1 MEHNYEEPISTTELV
16 VRRAAFVISLL
27 TATAAVVMCVVGIIE
42 GLHNPDKEMLIPFC
56 LGAAPFCV
64 GFGLMAAGTA
74 LNGLE

>member
-27 TATAAVVMCVVGIIE
+27 ITIAAVVACVLGVIE
-42 GLHNPDKEMLIPFC
+42 SLHNPAKEILIPFC
-56 LGAAPFCV
+56 LIAAPFCA
-64 GFGLMAAGTA
+64 GFGLMAADTT